1 MGGGQA
7 GEARLASWEINN
19 DPVTGRIRSVPATR
33 PVRRGWSTGLE
44 ILEGQVVARHRSP
57 VSRRAHLGFS
67 SSVMSAAAGTGG
79 AYRLAALPQVDS
91 SPRVSALSVRIMAA
105 AVAGSAL
112 AATAQMVLTEAL
124 PSVLDGDDVLLLGV
138 GELFTSGGAVAPE
151 VAVPD
156 PALIDAGPVP
166 ARAPMLR
173 EPQVVSAADL
183 VAAAGLDQPR
193 AEQAARA
200 AVQATSAVEQA
211 ARAAEEARAAESSAL
226 EAARTGGDADTTTG
240 SATATATGGGVQMMV
255 GRVSSGFGPR
265 WDAQHKGLD
274 IAAPIGTPIRV
285 PLDGTVISSG
295 PASGFGL
302 WVRVRHTDGT
312 VTLYGHIDRTLV
324 EVGQRVS
331 AGEVIA
337 EVGNRGQ
344 STGPHLHFEV
354 IEPGGD
360 NINPTPWLA
369 GQGIDFT

>member
-1 MGGGQA
+1 MRGGQA
-7 GEARLASWEINN
+7 GEAGLASWEINN
-19 DPVTGRIRSVPATR
+19 DPVTAGHGPFRRPAPT
-33 PVRRGWSTGLE
+33 PTGWSTGLE
-44 ILEGQVVARHRSP
+44 ISEGQVVARHRSP

-67 SSVMSAAAGTGG
+67 PSVMSAAAGTGG

-91 SPRVSALSVRIMAA
+91 SPRASALSVRIMAA

-124 PSVLDGDDVLLLGV
+124 PSVLDGDDVFLLGI
-138 GELFTSGGAVAPE
+138 GEPFTSGGAVAPE
-151 VAVPD
+151 AAVPD
-156 PALIDAGPVP
+156 PALIDAGAVP

-183 VAAAGLDQPR
+183 VAAAGLDQPP

-211 ARAAEEARAAESSAL
+211 ARAAQEARAAESSAL

-240 SATATATGGGVQMMV
+240 SATATGSSVQMMV

-324 EVGQRVS
+324 EVGQPVS